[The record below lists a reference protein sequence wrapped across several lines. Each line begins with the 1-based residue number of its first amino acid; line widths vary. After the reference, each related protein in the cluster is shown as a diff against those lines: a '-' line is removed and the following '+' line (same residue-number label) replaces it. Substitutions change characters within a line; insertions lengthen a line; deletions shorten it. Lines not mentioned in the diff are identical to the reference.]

1 MLLIYGGIEIR
12 QQKCFS
18 RKIVVEN
25 TLAQSRIDYILIF
38 QELSKFVR
46 NIYYVETPLSDH

>member
-25 TLAQSRIDYILIF
+25 TLPQSRIDYILIF
-38 QELSKFVR
+38 QELSKFVQ

>member
-12 QQKCFS
+12 QQKYFS

-25 TLAQSRIDYILIF
+25 TLPQSRIDYILIF
-38 QELSKFVR
+38 QELSKFVQ